1 MEPLT
6 RNRIPTTHLFILAGM
21 ILLATG
27 MVFGVVGGLQYV
39 IQGFIKSI
47 LSFDKIRPLHVSSVV
62 FWIILAAVGSVMT
75 YLQQHTG
82 RQLYSPRLARIQL
95 LIFAGTVIAI
105 LCSYCF
111 GIFGGREYWEFNPW
125 FALPLVLGWILF
137 LINFIASVGS
147 LRNQPVYVWQ
157 WMTGVVFFLF
167 TFLES
172 YLWVFPYFRNNI
184 INDMTVQWKS
194 YGSMVGSWNMLIYG
208 CSMFLMTKIS
218 GNKDMAHSKMA
229 FALYFT
235 GLFNLMFN
243 WGHHIYTLPT
253 HAFIKHISYIVSM
266 TELVILGRI
275 IWLWKASVSEARR
288 HFHHAAYRFIAAADV
303 WVFLT
308 ILLAIAMSIP
318 AINVYTHGTHITVA
332 HTMGATIGIN
342 TLLLLA
348 LATDILKDRGHVTS
362 ASSRW
367 LNTGY
372 ALANVSLLVF
382 WLSLILAGV
391 LKARWQMDTSQ
402 VPFSKMMQQ
411 LRPAFIVFAAAGI
424 SLMAGIWMVLYA
436 LITNYRISRAT
447 SPSRLKR
454 SLRHKESTAVT
465 VD

>member
-1 MEPLT
+1 
-6 RNRIPTTHLFILAGM
+6 
-21 ILLATG
+21 
-27 MVFGVVGGLQYV
+27 
-39 IQGFIKSI
+39 
-47 LSFDKIRPLHVSSVV
+47 
-62 FWIILAAVGSVMT
+62 
-75 YLQQHTG
+75 
-82 RQLYSPRLARIQL
+82 
-95 LIFAGTVIAI
+95 
-105 LCSYCF
+105 
-111 GIFGGREYWEFNPW
+111 
-125 FALPLVLGWILF
+125 
-137 LINFIASVGS
+137 
-147 LRNQPVYVWQ
+147 
-157 WMTGVVFFLF
+157 
-167 TFLES
+167 
-172 YLWVFPYFRNNI
+172 
-184 INDMTVQWKS
+184 MTVQWKS

-208 CSMFLMTKIS
+208 CSMYLMTKIS

-253 HAFIKHISYIVSM
+253 HGFIKHISYIVSM

-362 ASSRW
+362 ASGRW
-367 LNTGY
+367 LNAGY
-372 ALANVSLLVF
+372 TLANVSLLVF
-382 WLSLILAGV
+382 WLSLIVAGV
-391 LKARWQMDTSQ
+391 LKARWQMDTTQ
-402 VPFSKMMQQ
+402 VPFSTMMQQ

-436 LITNYRISRAT
+436 LITNYRIPRAT
-447 SPSRLKR
+447 SPSRLK
-454 SLRHKESTAVT
+454 SNPHQKESTAVA